1 MLKRFLQILI
11 FFAMTLNIALADE
24 VFKITSVNF
33 DDSNSMVLLTS
44 PDNTQEPILK
54 QVKLVKLSNPNRA
67 YFDISSA
74 ILTMP
79 QQNWHFDYGDLKQIK
94 VGQFS
99 TEPNVVRV
107 VMYYQ
112 DGANPS
118 KTKILKLNNNIIIQ
132 FDEPK
137 FLDTYFQNTYR
148 DQRASGNDYY
158 EYLTVSDSEILKQT
172 AKNNLNDEKL
182 SQIQQAFN
190 SDISKATT
198 QSEVKKKEFKLRTKY
213 YLDKVSIKDN
223 ALLLNG
229 FGSITIEK
237 PMFLTN
243 PSRAVFDIAN
253 AYVNP
258 EIRNKEF
265 KINMTDTVKI
275 GQFETNKARI
285 VICSNTMDKYIP
297 IFSQDNQSLLFTQD
311 NTFDITKLYTKT
323 SDGIGYFYRPINN
336 LTGEFIMAFSS
347 PVVHSIKRENSNL
360 IIYLYNVSRYSETL
374 LRQNIAGTLMNDL
387 TIELMPKV
395 GLKLILPLK
404 QGTSVDTFLG
414 ADARA
419 IKIVMKNSKLFPV
432 TKKKKASGKT
442 VVLDAGHGGSDCG
455 AIRNGI
461 NEKDITLDVTK
472 RVADILSAKGYNVE
486 LTRGNDL
493 FVSLQDRV
501 DFSEKK
507 GADVFVSIHVN
518 ASTKPEISGIETHY
532 WRQESLDL
540 AQIIHAQMIS
550 NIKTND
556 RGLFKSKF
564 YVINHTTSPAILVE
578 IGFLSNNEERDNL
591 LGNKR
596 KQQTAKAI
604 AQGIMDY
611 LK

>member
-67 YFDISSA
+67 YFDIPSA
-74 ILTMP
+74 ILMMP

-148 DQRASGNDYY
+148 EQRASGNDYY

-182 SQIQQAFN
+182 SQIQQEFN

-198 QSEVKKKEFKLRTKY
+198 QSEVKQKEFKLRTKY

-604 AQGIMDY
+604 AQGIM
-611 LK
+611 